1 MSTLRASLLALA
13 IAAGLAASLPA
24 FAGASYRKLA
34 PGVAH
39 GYMREATAAGPMV
52 VHVLRADPRQ
62 VAIRAAMATHPRH
75 GGFGRATPSAIARA
89 LGAIAAVNGSFFN
102 YTSNEP
108 AGLVMLDG
116 QLVASSP
123 LRRSV
128 FGIRYDGTCFVD
140 DGPARAAVLLD
151 SGREIEMQRVNRRVQ
166 GDRWTLYTSHYG
178 RSTRTPIAFDRY
190 EVAIDATGLVIE
202 AANGDLPIPPGGS
215 VVSAAGAAAAELAEA
230 LAPGDRAL
238 VYNRLPGVWEGVR
251 YAIGGGPTIVRGGRA
266 HVTARQEGFDPH
278 VAAGRAPRTA
288 IGYTRAGEVLMVTVD
303 GRKAEHSVGCTL
315 NELARLMIKLG
326 ATEAM
331 NLDGGGS
338 STMVVDGKA
347 VNRVSAG
354 KERDVS
360 NVIGIFAR

>member
-1 MSTLRASLLALA
+1 MAPLLRTVPLALA
-13 IAAGLAASLPA
+13 LVLTIAPPSG
-24 FAGASYRKLA
+24 AGASYRKLA
-34 PGVAH
+34 AGVSH

-52 VHVLRADPRQ
+52 VQILRADPRQ
-62 VAIRAAMATHPRH
+62 VAIRAVLATNTAN
-75 GGFGRATPSAIARA
+75 GGFGRATPSAIAKA

-102 YTSNEP
+102 YTTHEP
-108 AGLVMLDG
+108 AGLVVLDG

-128 FGIRYDGTCFVD
+128 FGVRYDGSCFVD
-140 DGPARAAVLLD
+140 DGTARAAVLLD

-202 AANGDLPIPPGGS
+202 AANGDLPIPAGGS
-215 VVSAAGAAAAELAEA
+215 VVSASGTAAGELSEA

-238 VYNRLPGVWEGVR
+238 VYTRLPGIWEGVR
-251 YAIGGGPTIVRGGRA
+251 YAVGGGPTIVKGGRA
-266 HVTARQEGFDPH
+266 HVTAREEGFDLH
-278 VAAGRAPRTA
+278 VASGRAPRTA
-288 IGYTRAGEVLMVTVD
+288 IGYTRSGEVLMVTVD

-315 NELARLMIKLG
+315 NELARLMLKLG
-326 ATEAM
+326 AVEAM

-338 STMVVDGKA
+338 STMVVGGKA

-354 KERDVS
+354 KERYVS
-360 NVIGIFAR
+360 NVIGVFPR